1 MTTTTV
7 YAPSPIMQLP
17 AVDSIKASYD
27 MSTLREIA
35 EYGCASGIAHDHIY
49 YQQTWDFFLTYEDDI
64 EDYFHAMLGDEWMSA
79 LGFMDSSSSVREYVN
94 KLVWQYVECI
104 ANQIVED
111 NN

>member
-27 MSTLREIA
+27 IDTLREIA
-35 EYGCASGIAHDHIY
+35 EYGCSAGIAHDHIY
-49 YQQTWDFFLTYEDDI
+49 SHQTWDFFLTYEDDI
-64 EDYFHAMLGDEWMSA
+64 EDYFFNMLGEEWMSVF
-79 LGFMDSSSSVREYVN
+79 GCMGSTSVREYVN
-94 KLVWQYVECI
+94 NLVWSYVECI

>member
-27 MSTLREIA
+27 IDTLRAIA
-35 EYGCASGIAHDHIY
+35 EHGCASGIAHDHIY
-49 YQQTWDFFLTYEDDI
+49 YQQTWDFFLKYEDDI
-64 EDYFHAMLGDEWMSA
+64 EDYFHDMLGDAWMFK
-79 LGFMDSSSSVREYVN
+79 LRFMDSTSVRGYVN
-94 KLVWQYVECI
+94 NLVWAYVEYI
-104 ANQIVED
+104 ANQIVEG

>member
-7 YAPSPIMQLP
+7 YTPSPIMQLP

-35 EYGCASGIAHDHIY
+35 EYGCVSGIAHDHIY
-49 YQQTWDFFLTYEDDI
+49 YQQTWDFFLKYEDDI
-64 EDYFHAMLGDEWMSA
+64 EDYFFNMLSDEWMSVF
-79 LGFMDSSSSVREYVN
+79 GCMGSTSVREYVN
-94 KLVWQYVECI
+94 NLVWSYVECI
-104 ANQIVED
+104 ANQIVEG

>member
-1 MTTTTV
+1 
-7 YAPSPIMQLP
+7 
-17 AVDSIKASYD
+17 
-27 MSTLREIA
+27 
-35 EYGCASGIAHDHIY
+35 
-49 YQQTWDFFLTYEDDI
+49 
-64 EDYFHAMLGDEWMSA
+64 MLGDEWMSA

>member
-1 MTTTTV
+1 MTTTTTF
-7 YAPSPIMQLP
+7 APYPFMRLS

-27 MSTLREIA
+27 MATLREIA
-35 EYGCASGIAHDHIY
+35 EHGCESGIAHDHIY

-64 EDYFHAMLGDEWMSA
+64 EDYFHAMLGDEWMSVF
-79 LGFMDSSSSVREYVN
+79 GCMGSTSVREYVN
-94 KLVWQYVECI
+94 NLVWSYVECI